1 MPSNSIERPKR
12 GRAYTFPFF
21 ESNRIP
27 MKKPPPDPKADMYL
41 AKAKRFR
48 QRALGFRHTLAR
60 DDLMRAHRLELEQ
73 MVTNL
78 EGAAR
83 QLERMAGGAD
93 FEMESDLARVRAI
106 RDGKPV
112 TADQATER
120 FLANARKYA
129 AAMGSAGRPAT
140 VPSPGR
146 QKPRSAKYTRR
157 PGS

>member
-78 EGAAR
+78 DGAAR
-83 QLERMAGGAD
+83 QLFPGGDVAPGVV
-93 FEMESDLARVRAI
+93 ARRVFPAHVMLQR
-106 RDGKPV
+106 
-112 TADQATER
+112 
-120 FLANARKYA
+120 A
-129 AAMGSAGRPAT
+129 AAAGSGSNNDLHPAA
-140 VPSPGR
+140 R
-146 QKPRSAKYTRR
+146 
-157 PGS
+157 

>member
-1 MPSNSIERPKR
+1 
-12 GRAYTFPFF
+12 
-21 ESNRIP
+21 
-27 MKKPPPDPKADMYL
+27 MKKQPPDPKADMYL

-93 FEMESDLARVRAI
+93 FEVEGELARVRAI
-106 RDGKPV
+106 RDGKAPPGEDA
-112 TADQATER
+112 TAR
-120 FLANARKYA
+120 FLANAQRYA
-129 AAMGSAGRPAT
+129 AGKAATARPAAT
-140 VPSPGR
+140 PAPGR
-146 QKPRSAKYTRR
+146 MKPRSAKYTRR
-157 PGS
+157 PGT

>member
-1 MPSNSIERPKR
+1 
-12 GRAYTFPFF
+12 
-21 ESNRIP
+21 
-27 MKKPPPDPKADMYL
+27 MKKPDPKADMYL

-83 QLERMAGGAD
+83 QLERMAGGVD
-93 FEMESDLARVRAI
+93 FEMEAELERVRAI

-112 TADQATER
+112 PDAGAV
-120 FLANARKYA
+120 FLANARKFA
-129 AAMGSAGRPAT
+129 AKAAPGT
-140 VPSPGR
+140 VPKPGR
-146 QKPRSAKYTRR
+146 LNRTRSAKYTRR
-157 PGS
+157 PG

>member
-1 MPSNSIERPKR
+1 
-12 GRAYTFPFF
+12 
-21 ESNRIP
+21 
-27 MKKPPPDPKADMYL
+27 MKKPPPDPKADMYM

-83 QLERMAGGAD
+83 QLERMAGGVD

-112 TADQATER
+112 TSDEATAR
-120 FLANARKYA
+120 FLANASKYA
-129 AAMGSAGRPAT
+129 AGKAAARPAT
-140 VPSPGR
+140 TPAPGR
-146 QKPRSAKYTRR
+146 QKPRSAKYNRR

>member
-1 MPSNSIERPKR
+1 M
-12 GRAYTFPFF
+12 A
-21 ESNRIP
+21 
-27 MKKPPPDPKADMYL
+27 MKKQPPDPKADMYL

-83 QLERMAGGAD
+83 QLERMAGGVD

-112 TADQATER
+112 TSDEATAR
-120 FLANARKYA
+120 FLANAQKYA
-129 AAMGSAGRPAT
+129 AGKAGPGRPAT
-140 VPSPGR
+140 TPAPGR
-146 QKPRSAKYTRR
+146 QKPRSAKFTRR

>member
-1 MPSNSIERPKR
+1 
-12 GRAYTFPFF
+12 
-21 ESNRIP
+21 
-27 MKKPPPDPKADMYL
+27 MKKQPDPKADMYL

-93 FEMESDLARVRAI
+93 FEMENELARVRAI

-112 TADQATER
+112 TSDVATAR
-120 FLANARKYA
+120 FLANAQKYA
-129 AAMGSAGRPAT
+129 AAKSGPGRPAT
-140 VPSPGR
+140 TPAPGR
-146 QKPRSAKYTRR
+146 AKPRSAKYNRR
-157 PGS
+157 PGT

>member
-1 MPSNSIERPKR
+1 
-12 GRAYTFPFF
+12 
-21 ESNRIP
+21 
-27 MKKPPPDPKADMYL
+27 MKKPDPKADMYL

-83 QLERMAGGAD
+83 QLERMAGGVD
-93 FEMESDLARVRAI
+93 FEMEAELERVRAI

-112 TADQATER
+112 PGADAGAR
-120 FLANARKYA
+120 FLANARKLA
-129 AAMGSAGRPAT
+129 AAKAAPGTTPA
-140 VPSPGR
+140 PGR
-146 QKPRSAKYTRR
+146 LNRTRSAKYTRR
-157 PGS
+157 PG

>member
-1 MPSNSIERPKR
+1 
-12 GRAYTFPFF
+12 
-21 ESNRIP
+21 
-27 MKKPPPDPKADMYL
+27 MKKPPPDPKADMYM

-93 FEMESDLARVRAI
+93 FEVEAELAHVRAI

-112 TADQATER
+112 PGADATAR
-120 FLANARKYA
+120 FLANAQKFAAGKA
-129 AAMGSAGRPAT
+129 AA
-140 VPSPGR
+140 PSPSR
-146 QKPRSAKYTRR
+146 MKPRSAKYTRR

>member
-1 MPSNSIERPKR
+1 MPSNSIERPS
-12 GRAYTFPFF
+12 GRRTYTFPFF
-21 ESNRIP
+21 ESNRIL

-83 QLERMAGGAD
+83 QLERMAGGVD
-93 FEMESDLARVRAI
+93 FAMESDLARVRAI

-112 TADQATER
+112 TADEATAR

-129 AAMGSAGRPAT
+129 AAKGGPGRPAT
-140 VPSPGR
+140 TPSPGR

>member
-1 MPSNSIERPKR
+1 
-12 GRAYTFPFF
+12 
-21 ESNRIP
+21 

-48 QRALGFRHTLAR
+48 QRALGVRHTLAR

-129 AAMGSAGRPAT
+129 AAMGRAGRPAT